1 MKKDISLSFFCIT
14 CLVII
19 FLGMFSVFSRAFT
32 KIILIKKNLCPPLLS
47 KIIFFDREDFRSSA
61 TAKNQSENSSEP
73 IIVDWKELYPF
84 ENERSENASNGIQK
98 NEETGLQTLRIKLSF
113 KFAEKV
119 KDKIN
124 SWFEENFILRNFWI
138 TFSKK
143 LLYSFIGVQHTGI
156 ISLGNDGHLSV
167 VLGKQN
173 VSKYANAV
181 VALNKFLKQKGIP
194 FLYVQAPYKI
204 SPLHGLHSAD
214 SSNQIADEFL
224 QILKDNDIDFIDMR
238 EEILKSGKDFYS
250 FFYKTDHHW
259 KAEVGLFACPIIAE
273 KINEIA
279 GIKIDASILAPMN
292 FNFEIFKDSFLGS
305 WGRRLTLA
313 GAKMED
319 ITLITPKKEFELQT
333 EIYDWLGLQRKEH
346 GGFETFIFK
355 EHLQTKE
362 SALSDNAYVMYM
374 KGDTNEFIKN
384 YSAQNEYKILF
395 MGDSFT
401 DVVEPFFALSV
412 KEFDS
417 LDLRWFDGSFKT
429 FVEKNAPY
437 NACVLLCNPSAF
449 FDSKLWDFE

>member
-14 CLVII
+14 CLTII

-32 KIILIKKNLCPPLLS
+32 KKNLCPPLLS

-98 NEETGLQTLRIKLSF
+98 NEKTGLQTLRIKLSF

-143 LLYSFIGVQHTGI
+143 LLYSFIGIQHTGI
-156 ISLGNDGHLSV
+156 IPLGNDGHISI
-167 VLGKQN
+167 VLDKED

-181 VALNKFLKQKGIP
+181 IALNKFLEQKGIHL
-194 FLYVQAPYKI
+194 LYVQAPFEI
-204 SPLHGLHSAD
+204 SPLDGLHSAD
-214 SSNQIADEFL
+214 FSNQNADEFL

-238 EEILKSGKDFYS
+238 EEILKTGKDFHS

-259 KAEVGLFACPIIAE
+259 KAETGLFACPIIAE

-279 GIKIDASILAPMN
+279 GTKIDAKFFDPVN

-305 WGRRLTLA
+305 QGRVLTLA

-333 EIYDWLGLQRKEH
+333 EIYGANMLIRKAR

-362 SALSDNAYVMYM
+362 SALSDNAYAMYM
-374 KGDTNEFIKN
+374 KGDVNEFIKN

-417 LDLRWFDGSFKT
+417 LDLRVFDGSFKT

>member
-19 FLGMFSVFSRAFT
+19 FLGIFSVFSRTFT

-84 ENERSENASNGIQK
+84 ENERSEKAD
-98 NEETGLQTLRIKLSF
+98 LQTLQIKLCF

-124 SWFEENFILRNFWI
+124 SWFEEKFLLRNFWI
-138 TFSKK
+138 TLSKK
-143 LLYSFIGVQHTGI
+143 LLYSFIGIQHTKI
-156 ISLGNDGHLSV
+156 ISLGNDGHISL
-167 VLGKQN
+167 VLGKQD
-173 VSKYANAV
+173 VSKQANAV

-194 FLYVQAPYKI
+194 LLYVQAPFEI
-204 SPLHGLHSAD
+204 SPLDGLHGTD
-214 SSNQIADEFL
+214 FSNQNADEFL
-224 QILKDNDIDFIDMR
+224 QILKDNDIYFIDMR
-238 EEILKSGKDFYS
+238 EEILKTGKDFHS

-259 KAEVGLFACPIIAE
+259 KAETGLFACPIIAE

-279 GIKIDASILAPMN
+279 DTKIDAKFFDPVN

-305 WGRRLTLA
+305 WGRMLTLA
-313 GAKMED
+313 GTKMED

-333 EIYDWLGLQRKEH
+333 EIYGANMLIRKAR

-362 SALSDNAYVMYM
+362 SSLSDNALSMYM
-374 KGDTNEFIKN
+374 DGDTNEFIKN
-384 YSAQNEYKILF
+384 YSSQNEYKILF

-417 LDLRWFDGSFKT
+417 LDLRLFDGSFKN

-449 FDSKLWDFE
+449 WSAAVQLWDFE

>member
-14 CLVII
+14 CLTII

-84 ENERSENASNGIQK
+84 ENERSENASNEIQ
-98 NEETGLQTLRIKLSF
+98 LSF

-138 TFSKK
+138 TLSKK
-143 LLYSFIGVQHTGI
+143 LLYSFIGIQHTGI
-156 ISLGNDGHLSV
+156 ISIGNDRYISDV
-167 VLGKQN
+167 VGKQD
-173 VSKYANAV
+173 VSKQANAV
-181 VALNKFLKQKGIP
+181 VVLNKFLKQKDIP
-194 FLYVQAPYKI
+194 LLYVQAPCKI
-204 SPLHGLHSAD
+204 SPLDGLHTAD
-214 SSNQIADEFL
+214 FSNQNADEFL

-238 EEILKSGKDFYS
+238 EEILKTGKDFHS

-259 KAEVGLFACPIIAE
+259 KAETGLFACPIIAE

-279 GIKIDASILAPMN
+279 GIKIDASILDPVN

-305 WGRRLTLA
+305 LGRRLTIA
-313 GAKMED
+313 AAKMED

-355 EHLQTKE
+355 EHVQTKE
-362 SALSDNAYVMYM
+362 SALSDNAYAMYM

-417 LDLRWFDGSFKT
+417 LELRGFDGSFKT

-437 NACVLLCNPSAF
+437 NACVLLCNPSSF

>member
-14 CLVII
+14 CLAII
-19 FLGMFSVFSRAFT
+19 FFGMFSVFSRAFT

-61 TAKNQSENSSEP
+61 TAKKQSENSSEP

-84 ENERSENASNGIQK
+84 ENER
-98 NEETGLQTLRIKLSF
+98 NEKVDLQTLQIKLSF

-124 SWFEENFILRNFWI
+124 SWFEEKFILRNFWI
-138 TFSKK
+138 TFSKEI
-143 LLYSFIGVQHTGI
+143 LYSFIGIHHTGV
-156 ISLGNDGHLSV
+156 ISLGNDGQFSYFT
-167 VLGKQN
+167 GKTD
-173 VSKYANAV
+173 VSKQANAV
-181 VALNKFLKQKGIP
+181 IALNKFLKQKSIP
-194 FLYVQAPYKI
+194 FLYVQAPYKM
-204 SPLHGLHSAD
+204 SLLD
-214 SSNQIADEFL
+214 SLRIGDFSNQIADEFL

-259 KAEVGLFACPIIAE
+259 KAEAGLFACPIIAE

-279 GIKIDASILAPMN
+279 STKIDTDFFDTVN

-305 WGRRLTLA
+305 WGRRLTLV

-319 ITLITPKKEFELQT
+319 ITLITPKKKFELQT
-333 EIYDWLGLQRKEH
+333 EIYGANMLLRKAR

-355 EHLQTKE
+355 ERLQTKE
-362 SALSDNAYVMYM
+362 SALSEDAYMMYM
-374 KGDTNEFIKN
+374 QTVTNGFIKN
-384 YSAQNEYKILF
+384 YSVQNEYKILF
-395 MGDSFT
+395 VGDSFKS
-401 DVVEPFFALSV
+401 VVVPFLALSV
-412 KEFDS
+412 KESDS
-417 LDLRWFDGSFKT
+417 LELRGFDGSFKT